1 MALVL
6 HSLQLAI
13 LALSVAQIS
22 NVVGA
27 TMISIN
33 SKAGI
38 ITGIRQDGD
47 GFKFLG
53 IPYAQASRWMPP
65 TSVAPFDDPLLAF
78 TFKPS
83 SSQIQTTGN
92 RNPRAGVNRSHT
104 KSLLPVLVVI
114 HGGSFKHGGADTPIL
129 NAQTLTMSINAIVV
143 TFNYRLS
150 IFGFIG
156 ADAIGSSSH
165 NYGILDQRAAIEWV
179 SRNIEAFGGDPTKV
193 TLAGQSAGAMA
204 ALAHAANPNLKSKF
218 RNLILMSPPAV
229 LLRSPKEANADT
241 VKIGARLKCTNHLN
255 ATELG
260 RCLREASTRQLL
272 DALDNEDTN
281 ENNIPN
287 LNSAL
292 MAVLDGSEFP
302 AHPNDILGNATALS
316 DRNIMIGSTSNE
328 TAKIV
333 NDNVHSLLPLPF
345 YNVLINGLF
354 LDRADDI
361 RSMYSSFS
369 PNGITDNQVNKAIV
383 ILSDYIFGC
392 APQRS
397 MRHLA
402 KSAPQSK
409 LFSYFWETPWTGSL
423 DDPVGRM
430 CGDSACHTTDLAM
443 LFRSPSDLYGA
454 SMTMAFRQYI
464 SNFLLNSDPNG
475 LVSTSSPDETVKKRM
490 PFWTQFNSG
499 ATIGNVIRFA
509 PAPSNLDQS
518 QASSPVIVLEPLHP
532 NIEKCTLM
540 DTVAYGY
547 EAQDLQ
553 NTVDKASMSLPFL
566 SAFWLILIIVVTL
579 QCVAMG
585 WAKLLYYRI
594 KKLMELL
601 QESQMSVK
609 KNSLFGTQYKKESM
623 RWTRVGNDIHSADQ
637 NMAAEYDGNNDDECQ
652 SVQSE
657 DIERGSVCE
666 KSKHAESVHMDSRLL
681 SVLLD
686 SRPSPIAVECRNLTY
701 EIGSRRSKK
710 TILEDLSFCCMPGSM
725 TALIGPSGAGKTT
738 LMSLLASRIGNSHT
752 QQSILYGGQSLDKLH
767 TGDMQ
772 RLVGFVTQHRPP
784 FIGLTPKEVLIAYG
798 KLVLPAGTTAGQL
811 ARRVAYILHLLGL
824 TSCADT
830 VIQDASQNKG
840 GISGGQLGRIPIG
853 VALLKQPSVLILDE
867 PTSGLD
873 SRSSLEVMHILAQL
887 AQQGYTIIVSIH
899 QPRHEIFL
907 LFTDLIV
914 LACGRLLFKGEP
926 QQCIR
931 FAGAVKSA
939 CGRSSRSLALD
950 QFEIPFPNEAT
961 LPDKQS
967 DIQKHRTNRK
977 HHDVGTTSDLNI
989 NPADAI
995 LDIIAAIPATNI
1007 SQIVQFGSKWTRTT
1021 SHDQPLQIN
1030 DEPQNQISDPIH
1042 LPETSGL
1049 KSTKFYRSEPP
1060 FDGSTHAVGGDTV
1073 DGSFQEQSCSDLD
1086 DASHVSSL
1094 NSSTS
1099 YSQIF
1104 TLYASPFSTAAIS
1117 GDADSRFG
1125 CRRVGILEQTIIFN
1139 ARWWQTRPHGRKLF
1153 MIAVSTL
1160 SALILGL
1167 MQRRPSH
1174 DIIALLL
1181 QIKGLCLAS
1190 IGMAAL
1196 KNIAISFDYY
1206 TDRDMYNFDSSNG
1219 AVKPLAFF
1227 LHRLLYETFTS
1238 TIECTWVASIAYIL
1252 LQCNPSPLRMAS
1264 ILTLIC
1270 AYYNCM
1276 VALISMIYSTRLS
1289 RPEARSVT
1297 FIVLVVIGLTSGIWI
1312 QKGDT
1317 VVYTALSWI
1326 QVINPMYWF
1335 LAPMIRANIEGA
1347 GDCILMGSGGHC
1359 RAWHGDLL
1367 LQEAR
1372 VDILSPEQCV
1382 GAIIVMWAL
1391 FRAVQLILL
1400 IRDSRHGTFSQYY
1413 CRFIS
1418 LFYRAKK

>member
-369 PNGITDNQVNKAIV
+369 PNGITDNQANKAIV

-518 QASSPVIVLEPLHP
+518 QASSPVIVLEPLQPEYRKMHFDGH
-532 NIEKCTLM
+532 CCLR
-540 DTVAYGY
+540 
-547 EAQDLQ
+547 
-553 NTVDKASMSLPFL
+553 
-566 SAFWLILIIVVTL
+566 
-579 QCVAMG
+579 
-585 WAKLLYYRI
+585 LLYYRI
-594 KKLMELL
+594 KKLMKLL

-652 SVQSE
+652 NVQSE
-657 DIERGSVCE
+657 DIERGGVCE
-666 KSKHAESVHMDSRLL
+666 
-681 SVLLD
+681 
-686 SRPSPIAVECRNLTY
+686 
-701 EIGSRRSKK
+701 EIK
-710 TILEDLSFCCMPGSM
+710 
-725 TALIGPSGAGKTT
+725 
-738 LMSLLASRIGNSHT
+738 
-752 QQSILYGGQSLDKLH
+752 
-767 TGDMQ
+767 
-772 RLVGFVTQHRPP
+772 
-784 FIGLTPKEVLIAYG
+784 
-798 KLVLPAGTTAGQL
+798 
-811 ARRVAYILHLLGL
+811 ARRV
-824 TSCADT
+824 C
-830 VIQDASQNKG
+830 
-840 GISGGQLGRIPIG
+840 
-853 VALLKQPSVLILDE
+853 
-867 PTSGLD
+867 
-873 SRSSLEVMHILAQL
+873 
-887 AQQGYTIIVSIH
+887 
-899 QPRHEIFL
+899 
-907 LFTDLIV
+907 
-914 LACGRLLFKGEP
+914 
-926 QQCIR
+926 
-931 FAGAVKSA
+931 
-939 CGRSSRSLALD
+939 
-950 QFEIPFPNEAT
+950 
-961 LPDKQS
+961 
-967 DIQKHRTNRK
+967 
-977 HHDVGTTSDLNI
+977 
-989 NPADAI
+989 
-995 LDIIAAIPATNI
+995 
-1007 SQIVQFGSKWTRTT
+1007 
-1021 SHDQPLQIN
+1021 
-1030 DEPQNQISDPIH
+1030 
-1042 LPETSGL
+1042 
-1049 KSTKFYRSEPP
+1049 
-1060 FDGSTHAVGGDTV
+1060 
-1073 DGSFQEQSCSDLD
+1073 
-1086 DASHVSSL
+1086 
-1094 NSSTS
+1094 
-1099 YSQIF
+1099 
-1104 TLYASPFSTAAIS
+1104 
-1117 GDADSRFG
+1117 
-1125 CRRVGILEQTIIFN
+1125 
-1139 ARWWQTRPHGRKLF
+1139 PHG
-1153 MIAVSTL
+1153 L
-1160 SALILGL
+1160 SAFISITGL
-1167 MQRRPSH
+1167 
-1174 DIIALLL
+1174 
-1181 QIKGLCLAS
+1181 
-1190 IGMAAL
+1190 
-1196 KNIAISFDYY
+1196 
-1206 TDRDMYNFDSSNG
+1206 
-1219 AVKPLAFF
+1219 
-1227 LHRLLYETFTS
+1227 S
-1238 TIECTWVASIAYIL
+1238 TISNCS
-1252 LQCNPSPLRMAS
+1252 RMS
-1264 ILTLIC
+1264 ESNL
-1270 AYYNCM
+1270 
-1276 VALISMIYSTRLS
+1276 
-1289 RPEARSVT
+1289 
-1297 FIVLVVIGLTSGIWI
+1297 
-1312 QKGDT
+1312 
-1317 VVYTALSWI
+1317 
-1326 QVINPMYWF
+1326 
-1335 LAPMIRANIEGA
+1335 
-1347 GDCILMGSGGHC
+1347 
-1359 RAWHGDLL
+1359 
-1367 LQEAR
+1367 
-1372 VDILSPEQCV
+1372 
-1382 GAIIVMWAL
+1382 
-1391 FRAVQLILL
+1391 
-1400 IRDSRHGTFSQYY
+1400 
-1413 CRFIS
+1413 
-1418 LFYRAKK
+1418 

>member
-53 IPYAQASRWMPP
+53 IPYAQATARKF
-65 TSVAPFDDPLLAF
+65 VEALLNLADE
-78 TFKPS
+78 
-83 SSQIQTTGN
+83 I
-92 RNPRAGVNRSHT
+92 RSMSHLYNGLQLT
-104 KSLLPVLVVI
+104 VYMDVLQ
-114 HGGSFKHGGADTPIL
+114 GGADTPIL

-241 VKIGARLKCTNHLN
+241 VKIGARLK
-255 ATELG
+255 
-260 RCLREASTRQLL
+260 
-272 DALDNEDTN
+272 
-281 ENNIPN
+281 
-287 LNSAL
+287 
-292 MAVLDGSEFP
+292 LDGSEFP

-333 NDNVHSLLPLPF
+333 NDNHATPCQV
-345 YNVLINGLF
+345 
-354 LDRADDI
+354 
-361 RSMYSSFS
+361 S
-369 PNGITDNQVNKAIV
+369 PTIKAIFV
-383 ILSDYIFGC
+383 L
-392 APQRS
+392 
-397 MRHLA
+397 
-402 KSAPQSK
+402 
-409 LFSYFWETPWTGSL
+409 WETPWTGSL

-594 KKLMELL
+594 KKLMKLL

-652 SVQSE
+652 NVQSE
-657 DIERGSVCE
+657 DIERGGVCE
-666 KSKHAESVHMDSRLL
+666 ESKHAESVHMDSRLL

>member
-53 IPYAQASRWMPP
+53 IPYAQATARKF
-65 TSVAPFDDPLLAF
+65 VEALLNLADE
-78 TFKPS
+78 
-83 SSQIQTTGN
+83 I
-92 RNPRAGVNRSHT
+92 RSMSHLYNGLQLT
-104 KSLLPVLVVI
+104 VYMDVLQ
-114 HGGSFKHGGADTPIL
+114 GGADTPIL

-345 YNVLINGLF
+345 YNVLI
-354 LDRADDI
+354 ADDI

-609 KNSLFGTQYKKESM
+609 KNSLFGTQYKKGVHE
-623 RWTRVGNDIHSADQ
+623 VD
-637 NMAAEYDGNNDDECQ
+637 
-652 SVQSE
+652 
-657 DIERGSVCE
+657 
-666 KSKHAESVHMDSRLL
+666 KSR
-681 SVLLD
+681 
-686 SRPSPIAVECRNLTY
+686 
-701 EIGSRRSKK
+701 
-710 TILEDLSFCCMPGSM
+710 
-725 TALIGPSGAGKTT
+725 
-738 LMSLLASRIGNSHT
+738 
-752 QQSILYGGQSLDKLH
+752 Q
-767 TGDMQ
+767 
-772 RLVGFVTQHRPP
+772 
-784 FIGLTPKEVLIAYG
+784 
-798 KLVLPAGTTAGQL
+798 
-811 ARRVAYILHLLGL
+811 
-824 TSCADT
+824 
-830 VIQDASQNKG
+830 
-840 GISGGQLGRIPIG
+840 
-853 VALLKQPSVLILDE
+853 
-867 PTSGLD
+867 
-873 SRSSLEVMHILAQL
+873 
-887 AQQGYTIIVSIH
+887 
-899 QPRHEIFL
+899 
-907 LFTDLIV
+907 
-914 LACGRLLFKGEP
+914 
-926 QQCIR
+926 
-931 FAGAVKSA
+931 
-939 CGRSSRSLALD
+939 
-950 QFEIPFPNEAT
+950 
-961 LPDKQS
+961 
-967 DIQKHRTNRK
+967 
-977 HHDVGTTSDLNI
+977 
-989 NPADAI
+989 
-995 LDIIAAIPATNI
+995 
-1007 SQIVQFGSKWTRTT
+1007 
-1021 SHDQPLQIN
+1021 
-1030 DEPQNQISDPIH
+1030 
-1042 LPETSGL
+1042 
-1049 KSTKFYRSEPP
+1049 
-1060 FDGSTHAVGGDTV
+1060 
-1073 DGSFQEQSCSDLD
+1073 
-1086 DASHVSSL
+1086 
-1094 NSSTS
+1094 
-1099 YSQIF
+1099 
-1104 TLYASPFSTAAIS
+1104 
-1117 GDADSRFG
+1117 
-1125 CRRVGILEQTIIFN
+1125 
-1139 ARWWQTRPHGRKLF
+1139 
-1153 MIAVSTL
+1153 
-1160 SALILGL
+1160 
-1167 MQRRPSH
+1167 
-1174 DIIALLL
+1174 
-1181 QIKGLCLAS
+1181 
-1190 IGMAAL
+1190 
-1196 KNIAISFDYY
+1196 
-1206 TDRDMYNFDSSNG
+1206 
-1219 AVKPLAFF
+1219 
-1227 LHRLLYETFTS
+1227 
-1238 TIECTWVASIAYIL
+1238 
-1252 LQCNPSPLRMAS
+1252 
-1264 ILTLIC
+1264 
-1270 AYYNCM
+1270 
-1276 VALISMIYSTRLS
+1276 
-1289 RPEARSVT
+1289 
-1297 FIVLVVIGLTSGIWI
+1297 
-1312 QKGDT
+1312 
-1317 VVYTALSWI
+1317 
-1326 QVINPMYWF
+1326 
-1335 LAPMIRANIEGA
+1335 
-1347 GDCILMGSGGHC
+1347 
-1359 RAWHGDLL
+1359 
-1367 LQEAR
+1367 
-1372 VDILSPEQCV
+1372 
-1382 GAIIVMWAL
+1382 
-1391 FRAVQLILL
+1391 
-1400 IRDSRHGTFSQYY
+1400 
-1413 CRFIS
+1413 
-1418 LFYRAKK
+1418 